1 MGQHQ
6 QQVQRIDSV
15 FSILQQTKT
24 YAIQAALLMEIYSNQ
39 RGISISS
46 SRQLLETPI
55 HLQYHPA
62 LS

>member
-39 RGISISS
+39 RGILILSL
-46 SRQLLETPI
+46 RQLLEMPI
-55 HLQYHPA
+55 HL
-62 LS
+62 